1 MAHYILL
8 DANLIINAFDPM
20 ATKENRKKAQ
30 NIFKNLI
37 ETGVAFAITPLIRY
51 EILRHPSFTDHARY
65 KRLEAILDNY
75 KVFNINEEITD
86 LATQLYRYDVYTA
99 TNANKNFE
107 KRRFD
112 SFHFATAKCNELEI
126 CSFDKH
132 LGQMEKLYK
141 NYLKAINQSK

>member
-8 DANLIINAFDPM
+8 DANLIINAFDST

-37 ETGVAFAITPLIRY
+37 ESGVAFAITPLIHY
-51 EILRHPSFTDHARY
+51 EILRHPHFTDHARY
-65 KRLEAILDNY
+65 QKLETILNSY

-86 LATQLYRYDVYTA
+86 LATQLYRYDVYTS
-99 TNANKNFE
+99 TNAEKNFE

-112 SFHFATAKCNELEI
+112 SFHFATAKCNELDI

-141 NYLKAINQSK
+141 KYLEATDQPK